1 VKPDS
6 GPGMA
11 DRGEGSTDERRG
23 AVVDI
28 TGRVGEVDRSGH
40 YEIPRRGEQAASCGR
55 PAGRSEWEEGCRF
68 DSGSPGAGMGP
79 GAA

>member
-1 VKPDS
+1 MADS
-6 GPGMA
+6 GGS
-11 DRGEGSTDERRG
+11 STDERRG

-68 DSGSPGAGMGP
+68 DTGSPVADLGP
-79 GAA
+79 EAA